1 MNKKS
6 THIFIECGYFF
17 YGINGYGINGYGING
32 MSDIIVIY
40 VLSESSLNE

>member
-17 YGINGYGINGYGING
+17 YGING

-40 VLSESSLNE
+40 VLPESSSSEAF

>member
-1 MNKKS
+1 MNKKFVYKS

-17 YGINGYGINGYGING
+17 YGITG